1 MPNLR
6 ELENALPVGP
16 LKIIALNSA
25 EKLGRNV
32 NDYLVTFR
40 RNMRKTVHDDPAFR
54 GYIENNY
61 LVDASCPRFGSGE
74 GKGEL
79 HESVRGTDL
88 YLLVDV
94 CNHSLTYSLN
104 GYTNH
109 MSPDDHYQDLKRM
122 IAAVEGKAKRIN
134 VIMPFLYEGRQ
145 HKRSGRESL
154 DCAYA
159 LTELA
164 EMGVTNFITFDAHDP
179 RVQNATPL
187 CGFDNFT
194 PPYQFMRALLD
205 NVPDLIID
213 KDHMMVIS
221 PDEVSLRPSSF
232 STSILG
238 SFAPPSRER
247 ISACAARYS
256 SRSASCSARN
266 FRLYFVALY
275 CSKTGRVLAY

>member
-1 MPNLR
+1 MEENQMPNLR

-109 MSPDDHYQDLKRM
+109 MSPDDHYQDLK
-122 IAAVEGKAKRIN
+122 N
-134 VIMPFLYEGRQ
+134 
-145 HKRSGRESL
+145 
-154 DCAYA
+154 DC
-159 LTELA
+159 
-164 EMGVTNFITFDAHDP
+164 
-179 RVQNATPL
+179 R
-187 CGFDNFT
+187 
-194 PPYQFMRALLD
+194 R
-205 NVPDLIID
+205 
-213 KDHMMVIS
+213 
-221 PDEVSLRPSSF
+221 R
-232 STSILG
+232 
-238 SFAPPSRER
+238 R
-247 ISACAARYS
+247 
-256 SRSASCSARN
+256 
-266 FRLYFVALY
+266 
-275 CSKTGRVLAY
+275 